1 MTADSYERDLEP
13 TIESIGIP
21 PGTDLMMLSGE
32 DRTAYIRWVQDLGRL
47 PEDVRFSLLVWI
59 LRSVVA
65 PREHYGKDADT
76 KPDEVLSLIEW
87 IADKTGLN
95 VEALVAGVEEPSVW
109 AIQRLK
115 APVTIPKVD

>member
-65 PREHYGKDADT
+65 PREYYGKDADT
-76 KPDEVLSLIEW
+76 KPDEVLPLIDW

-95 VEALVAGVEEPSVW
+95 VEALVYGIDPPSVW